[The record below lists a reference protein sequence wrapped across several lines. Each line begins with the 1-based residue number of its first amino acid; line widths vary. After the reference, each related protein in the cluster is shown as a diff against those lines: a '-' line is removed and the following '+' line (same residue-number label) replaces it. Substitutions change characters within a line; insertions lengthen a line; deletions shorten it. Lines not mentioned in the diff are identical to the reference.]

1 MQLAFHLEFCLS
13 WADIY
18 AVPPR
23 SSDWGSLAVVKQKT
37 KAEKAYI
44 TTVFTLAVQ
53 SPILLYVKVNNGRK
67 SLS

>member
-1 MQLAFHLEFCLS
+1 MQSAFHLEFCLS

-23 SSDWGSLAVVKQKT
+23 SSDGGSLAVVEQKT
-37 KAEKAYI
+37 KAEEAYI
-44 TTVFTLAVQ
+44 TAVFTLAVQ